1 MPDPSPSWRD
11 RLAAVPVE
19 PSRLL
24 LAGVVALAVIVA
36 GVVAVVV
43 LRDPGPVAPLTL
55 PQAAPGPGSAP
66 LGAGPTAPPA
76 GDVYVHAA
84 GAVARP
90 GVYRV
95 GAGDRVSNVIDAAGG
110 PAPDADLDQLNLAA
124 RVSDGDRVLVPR
136 RGETLPAAGAGGGT
150 PGGGGSGPGTGPVNV
165 NTATA
170 EELEELPGVGP
181 ATAQAIVEYRRQ
193 HGRFRSVDELL
204 DVRGIGEAKLA
215 ALRPRARV

>member
-11 RLAAVPVE
+11 RLATIPVE

-24 LAGVVALAVIVA
+24 LAAVGALAVVVA

-43 LRDPGPVAPLTL
+43 LRDPGPSAPLTL
-55 PQAAPGPGSAP
+55 PPAAPGPGAT
-66 LGAGPTAPPA
+66 GPATDGGPPA
-76 GDVYVHAA
+76 TGEVYVHAA
-84 GAVARP
+84 GAVGRP

-95 GAGDRVSNVIDAAGG
+95 RGGGRVSDVIDAAGG

-124 RVSDGDRVLVPR
+124 KVSDGDRVLVPR
-136 RGETLPAAGAGGGT
+136 RGETLPEAGVAGE
-150 PGGGGSGPGTGPVNV
+150 GGSGAAAAAPVNV

-170 EELEELPGVGP
+170 EQLEELPGVGP
-181 ATAQAIVEYRRQ
+181 ATAQAIVDHRRQ
-193 HGRFRSVDELL
+193 HGRFRSVEELL

-215 ALRPRARV
+215 ALRSRVRV